1 MKIIDCTTYF
11 NEPLLFELRLNILE
25 KYVDEFLVC
34 EARFT
39 HSGEK
44 KNLNFE
50 INRFKQFRN
59 KINYIVIDN
68 EPNDL
73 IETKNID
80 THQNSFFRINA
91 QKRIFHQREAIF
103 KEVKKNNKDDWV
115 IYSDSDEIPNLE
127 VFNLK
132 NCKNKFVLFKQKLF
146 YYKFN
151 LCLPGHDWFGSK
163 ACKVKDLHSITELRN
178 IKTKKYWWWRLD
190 TFFKKDKFI
199 NLKIIDNGG
208 WHFAEIKSPEEIY
221 EKHKNDE
228 HHDEFELTGIKLE
241 DVRNMI
247 KNRYIPY
254 NHKAE
259 KKNFDSRWGKDIKVQ
274 LSKVNEKE
282 LPSFLVLNKKK
293 YSTWFDGI

>member
-178 IKTKKYWWWRLD
+178 IKTKKYGWWRLD

>member
-1 MKIIDCTTYF
+1 
-11 NEPLLFELRLNILE
+11 
-25 KYVDEFLVC
+25 
-34 EARFT
+34 
-39 HSGEK
+39 
-44 KNLNFE
+44 
-50 INRFKQFRN
+50 
-59 KINYIVIDN
+59 
-68 EPNDL
+68 
-73 IETKNID
+73 
-80 THQNSFFRINA
+80 
-91 QKRIFHQREAIF
+91 
-103 KEVKKNNKDDWV
+103 
-115 IYSDSDEIPNLE
+115 
-127 VFNLK
+127 
-132 NCKNKFVLFKQKLF
+132 
-146 YYKFN
+146 
-151 LCLPGHDWFGSK
+151 
-163 ACKVKDLHSITELRN
+163 LHSITELRN
-178 IKTKKYWWWRLD
+178 IKTKKYGWWRLD

-199 NLKIIDNGG
+199 NLKIVDNGG

-259 KKNFDSRWGKDIKVQ
+259 KKNFDSRWGKDIKVH